1 MTSRERAIV
10 GLLAE
15 GCTDAVVAQRL
26 GISQRTIAYTL
37 RTLMDRLGVEN
48 RFQLGLTLGTMHAV
62 EPPPPA
68 APEPPS
74 SKEDDD
80 G

>member
-1 MTSRERAIV
+1 VLTLRERAIV
-10 GLLAE
+10 DLLAE
-15 GCTDAVVAQRL
+15 GCIDAVVAHRL

-48 RFQLGLTLGTMHAV
+48 RFQLGLTLGTMRAV
-62 EPPPPA
+62 TRLPA

-74 SKEDDD
+74 KGDDD